1 MNKLRVALIED
12 DELTRMGLS
21 MALQQQPDIDWV
33 GEASNG
39 KDGLAL
45 LHQAHPH
52 IAIVDIGLPDIDG
65 LELTR
70 QYRESYASAKATT
83 QPATKI
89 LILTLHD
96 EPETVL
102 AAFSAGADSYCMKD
116 TRIELLMEALKATQ
130 EGNSWIDPAI
140 ARIVLAQATDASATT
155 AQLKSDNRKLFAAHP
170 LTERELEVLQLIV
183 NGYSNAQIAEELYIT
198 VGTVKTHV
206 RNILNK
212 LSADDRTQ
220 AAVSALRSGLV
231 G

>member
-21 MALQQQPDIDWV
+21 MALQQQPDIGWV